1 MVAIMIKRYSEMTQ
15 YLTFEERYT
24 YLKLKGKV
32 GAQTFGYERH
42 VNQLLYKSKRWR
54 NLRDE
59 IIIRDNGWDLG
70 CEDYMIPGKML
81 VHHINP
87 ITLEDIENE
96 SPCVYRHSNLITT
109 SLDTHNAIHFGKEL
123 TIIRHVERTRNDT
136 SPWLK
141 NTSEV

>member
-1 MVAIMIKRYSEMTQ
+1 MNKRYSEMLH
-15 YLTFEERYT
+15 YETFEDRYA
-24 YLKLKGKV
+24 YLKLKGVV

-54 NLRDE
+54 DLRDD

-70 CEDYMIPGKML
+70 CKDYVIYGKML
-81 VHHINP
+81 IHHINP
-87 ITLEDIENE
+87 ITLENIENE
-96 SPCVYRHSNLITT
+96 DPCVFRRSNLITT

-123 TIIRHVERTRNDT
+123 KIIKPVVRSKNDT
-136 SPWLK
+136 SPWLQ

>member
-1 MVAIMIKRYSEMTQ
+1 MVVIVDKLYSEMLHFT
-15 YLTFEERYT
+15 TFEDRYN
-24 YLKLKGKV
+24 YLKLRGVV
-32 GAQTFGYERH
+32 GTQTFGYERH

-54 NLRDE
+54 RLRDD

-70 CEDYMIPGKML
+70 CEDYLIPDKML

-96 SPCVYRHSNLITT
+96 APCVFSCSNLITT
-109 SLDTHNAIHFGKEL
+109 SLDTHNAIHFGKALKKVEY
-123 TIIRHVERTRNDT
+123 VERTRNDT

-141 NTSEV
+141 I